1 MTTTTK
7 KAPEAAAKN
16 YAAAEWKSLDRS
28 RVEITGSVAPEVWEK
43 YRPAALKNLNNAVT
57 IDGFRKG
64 NVPENILL
72 AKVGEMALLEEM
84 AELSLPRAYADILI
98 DQKIDAIGRPEIQ
111 VTKLAKGNPMEF
123 KAITAVV
130 PKLDLPDY
138 QALAAKTN
146 KKKPSLADKIEAKEL
161 DEAILRLRK
170 MHASHEG
177 HDHAKMTPEEHEKV
191 IMANLPELNDEFVR
205 KLGDFADVAAFKTK
219 LTEMLLED
227 KRQAAKEK
235 HRLALAEALTSAVK
249 NELPDIMIESELA
262 RTESQFRNDIER
274 MGIKLDDYLKHLKKT
289 IEDIRQ
295 EWRPEAEKK
304 AKLQLILDDI
314 AKAEKLRADA
324 QAVEAEVEHIV
335 SHYADADRERATV
348 YAETVLT
355 NEKVFEWLE
364 KQA

>member
-28 RVEITGSVAPEVWEK
+28 RVEITGSIASEVWEK
-43 YRPAALKNLNNAVT
+43 HRENALKNLNQSVT

-72 AKVGEMALLEEM
+72 AKVGEMSLLEEM

-98 DQKIDAIGRPEIQ
+98 DQQIDAIGRPEIH
-111 VTKLAKGNPMEF
+111 VTKLAKGNPLEF
-123 KAITAVV
+123 KAVTAVV

-138 QALAAKTN
+138 KALAAKTN
-146 KKKPSLADKIEAKEL
+146 HNKEKLAEKISDKEL

-177 HDHAKMTPEEHEKV
+177 HDHEKMTPEEHEQA
-191 IMANLPELNDEFVR
+191 IMANLPELNEEFIK
-205 KLGDFADVAAFKTK
+205 KLGDFADLADFKKK
-219 LTEMLLED
+219 LSEMLLED

-235 HRLALAEALTSAVK
+235 QRLAIAEALTGSVK
-249 NELPDIMIESELA
+249 NELPDLMIESELA
-262 RTESQFRNDIER
+262 RTESQFKDDIER
-274 MGIKLDDYLKHLKKT
+274 MGIKLDDYLKHLKKSL
-289 IEDIRQ
+289 EDIRQ
-295 EWRPEAEKK
+295 EWRPQAEKK
-304 AKLQLILDDI
+304 AKLQLILDEI
-314 AKAEKLRADA
+314 AKAEKIKADPK
-324 QAVEAEVEHIV
+324 AVEAEVEHIV
-335 SHYADADRERATV
+335 SHYADADRERAAI

-364 KQA
+364 NQ